1 MRPST
6 LSEAVKYL
14 VRGIRGVFTGHEFH
28 EFHENDHCAQDLIGL
43 EYNFFTAPHGRAIT
57 TRLTIAP
64 RKFKSRSLIASL
76 SHEVHLVDPKLT
88 DWSSFV
94 SWPGRPCQEAIVA
107 RASRP

>member
-14 VRGIRGVFTGHEFH
+14 VRGLRGVFTGHEFH
-28 EFHENDHCAQDLIGL
+28 EFHENDHCAQDVIGL

-64 RKFKSRSLIASL
+64 RKI
-76 SHEVHLVDPKLT
+76 
-88 DWSSFV
+88 
-94 SWPGRPCQEAIVA
+94 
-107 RASRP
+107 